1 MLSPLVGP
9 SVMCIYNLARTL
21 LSSNR
26 APSPRVGIDHLLSTM
41 SQAFGGFGSSQSRP
55 SALGSQLP
63 VLQSTGAFTG
73 LNTSAAQPT
82 SSSSVAASLLHQENA
97 QLQPVQ
103 QHGQKSAAYFDSLLE
118 KSRKRVHGET
128 ALEELPSLQLGLND
142 LRQRIR
148 KLGTTVQGQGVNGRA
163 RHLLSASGADPGSAV
178 RDLSYFDTQSTK
190 IERTQPTITADTDIE
205 GYLNALQSQTTLS
218 MIAEGLSR
226 SVRDFDTFVEE
237 NVTMEWDAQ
246 RKRIYQHFGI
256 KPGDGYRRR
265 DGSSLSS
272 SSTENQGG
280 FGRSRRGKG
289 NSLSGPRTNGTPSG
303 SVFGRSSM
311 QRSVIGA
318 PGPIGIDQQTPFV
331 DVERKGGSGLGAS
344 SAGLEDQFLRE
355 RQTKFAEKVQ
365 NLNVA
370 RLQRQNFPLLQEFAS
385 VEAQGGDQHAEHVV
399 KAYNA
404 VIEMIGENISHDQS
418 EEFTLKERCFAEA
431 YLDENPVSAKA
442 VEMRKTILAGA
453 NRHFEKQ
460 FFQELEVLVAKN
472 PREANLGGVPN
483 VLSKVKAYIRIRA
496 AHRDLVP
503 DNTPLQ
509 SLEDD
514 YVWALIF
521 FLLRS
526 GHIKEATE
534 YVATNAVAF
543 RALDRNFVTY
553 ITAYHRSREKRLPRE
568 LQDRI
573 NNEYNQRVRIAPEHS
588 IDPFRM
594 ACYKII
600 GRCEIEKRDLA
611 GINQS
616 MEDWVW
622 LQFNLAREVSRVDE
636 IASEVYGLAE
646 VQSTIRGIGA
656 RHFSKGGTDQF
667 GGFGIYFYLQVLA
680 GLFEDAVKYL
690 YTFQY
695 VDGVHFAI
703 GLDYYGFLR
712 VSDLNAPIGELLTHS
727 TRSSPQINFA
737 QMIGYY
743 TRDFRTA
750 NVVTAVDYLT
760 LLCLNRDLPG
770 DAGRQQLSQCHEALR
785 ELVLE
790 TREFTQ
796 LLGDVRADGQRIPG
810 AIEERK
816 ELIGL
821 VNADDYMRTVIIQ
834 AASIASDNG
843 RTTDSVLLYHLA
855 AEYDNVITI
864 INRALSDALTVE
876 IGQETTAH
884 LYSKAV
890 NEHDPKKG
898 YSISLTSVDDP
909 TVLAQRFIDI
919 YNSNRIGLESVG
931 QQNRDTCKTLL
942 AINQAKYEMQAS
954 RWTQALDVSFYG
966 PHYL

>member
-1 MLSPLVGP
+1 
-9 SVMCIYNLARTL
+9 
-21 LSSNR
+21 
-26 APSPRVGIDHLLSTM
+26 M
-41 SQAFGGFGSSQSRP
+41 SQSFGNVGDSGPPFG
-55 SALGSQLP
+55 
-63 VLQSTGAFTG
+63 G
-73 LNTSAAQPT
+73 LNTSGIAQST
-82 SSSSVAASLLHQENA
+82 SNTLLGISQLGKEKEPA
-97 QLQPVQ
+97 QQ
-103 QHGQKSAAYFDSLLE
+103 QGQKSAAYFDSLLE
-118 KSRKRVHGET
+118 KSRKRAHGET
-128 ALEELPSLQLGLND
+128 ALEELPSLQLGLSD

-148 KLGTTVQGQGVNGRA
+148 KLGPTVQDRGVNGRA
-163 RHLLSASGADPGSAV
+163 RHLLSTPSADPGSAA
-178 RDLSYFDTQSTK
+178 RDLSYFDAQSIK
-190 IERTQPTITADTDIE
+190 IERTQSSLQADTDIE
-205 GYLNALQSQTTLS
+205 RYLNNLQSQTTLS
-218 MIAEGLSR
+218 MIAEGLAR
-226 SVRDFDTFVEE
+226 SVRDFDTFLEE
-237 NVTMEWDAQ
+237 NVHMEWDAQ
-246 RKRIYQHFGI
+246 RKRIYEHFGI
-256 KPGDGYRRR
+256 KQGDGQQPLDRPNL
-265 DGSSLSS
+265 GSSTS
-272 SSTENQGG
+272 ENHGG
-280 FGRSRRGKG
+280 FGRSRRIKG
-289 NSLSGPRTNGTPSG
+289 SSLNGSRANGALSGSA
-303 SVFGRSSM
+303 FGRPGM

-318 PGPIGIDQQTPFV
+318 PGPVGIGQQTPFL
-331 DVERKGGSGLGAS
+331 DVERKGETS
-344 SAGLEDQFLRE
+344 STSGLEDRLLRE
-355 RQTKFAEKVQ
+355 KQSKFAEKVQ

-370 RLQRQNFPLLQEFAS
+370 RLQRRKFPLLQELAS
-385 VEAQGGDQHAEHVV
+385 VEAQSGDQHAEHVV

-404 VIEMIGENISHDQS
+404 VIEMIGENSQHSQGGGS
-418 EEFTLKERCFAEA
+418 PLRERCFAEA
-431 YLDENPVSAKA
+431 YLKENPTSPKLI
-442 VEMRKTILAGA
+442 EIRKRILTGA

-460 FFQELEVLVAKN
+460 FFQELEALVAKN

-496 AHRDLVP
+496 ARRDLVP

-553 ITAYHRSREKRLPRE
+553 ITVYFKSGERRLPRE

-573 NNEYNQRVRIAPEHS
+573 NNEYNQRARIAPEHS

-636 IASEVYGLAE
+636 IANEVYGLAE

-667 GGFGIYFYLQVLA
+667 GGFGVYFYLQVLA

-695 VDGVHFAI
+695 LDGVHFAI
-703 GLDYYGFLR
+703 GLDYYGLLR
-712 VSDLNAPIGELLTHS
+712 VSDLSAPQGELLTHS
-727 TRSSPQINFA
+727 IRRFPQINFA

-760 LLCLNRDLPG
+760 LICLNSDLPG

-790 TREFTQ
+790 TREFAQ
-796 LLGDVRADGQRIPG
+796 LLGDVRTDGQRVPG

-816 ELIGL
+816 ELIRL
-821 VNADDYMRTVIIQ
+821 EDADDYMRTVIIQ
-834 AASIASDNG
+834 AASIADDNG

-855 AEYDNVITI
+855 AEYDNALTI
-864 INRALSDALTVE
+864 INRALSDALVVE
-876 IGQETTAH
+876 NDQDTLTPEMSTLI
-884 LYSKAV
+884 
-890 NEHDPKKG
+890 NRHDRKKDQDSG
-898 YSISLTSVDDP
+898 ISLTSVDDP
-909 TVLAQRFIDI
+909 AVLAKRFTNI
-919 YNSNRIGLESVG
+919 YSSNRIGPDDIT
-931 QQNRDTCKTLL
+931 QQNIDTCKTLL
-942 AINQAKYEMQAS
+942 AINEAKYHMQAG
-954 RWTQALDVSFYG
+954 RWTQALDVSFPVEYVVRLG
-966 PHYL
+966 TAH